1 MSRKFLVPKI
11 ALSSIWRNRK
21 MYIPY
26 LITTILSVA
35 VFFTFSS
42 VTHSKIVET
51 VPHAAY
57 FAMIMAIGEVLIAI
71 ILFPFLSQT
80 NNYLIRCREREFGLY
95 QVLGLEKK
103 HISLMILIE
112 SLILYTVSF
121 FAGVGVACLLGNLIF
136 ALMAKLGHLGNGIT
150 FAFEINSFHITAVM
164 FAVIFIWN
172 CIMNMIRIG
181 RIEPTELMKEGKKG
195 EKNVRFLP
203 AKAFIGIVLI
213 VGTYFWCINMKL
225 DEMIFFEIFG
235 TVFVLIIG
243 TYLFFTSGTVFILNR
258 MKKNKNYYYKK
269 DHFITVSGMLYRMK
283 TNAMSLSNITL
294 FGMLIMMTLI
304 CTITLVMGQEE
315 AGRFSYAYDMTY
327 TFTGDAA
334 ANKSGVESL
343 ESLEKKSG
351 VTGKDRIMYTYG
363 SVDEK
368 RSGNVFAKS
377 GDADGNGN
385 GCTVRLITQDV
396 YNDLV
401 DEQLNKAKDA
411 GSAENASNVA
421 KKDRIESKPVDDN
434 GLGIGTEKLSLEKD
448 EIAVYATDEDFE
460 GSSLSFEGKELKV
473 VRILEDLPLA
483 RHNKARIGT
492 SFYYFVVSD
501 EDMIRKITDDNIY
514 TSYSM
519 NFADS
524 DKDIRAKFANE
535 AFTVSQSLPN
545 YFRLD
550 SYDIENADN
559 VAMNGGLLFIGIFFS
574 IIFAACLVMIMYYR
588 QLSEGLEDREKF
600 DILRKVGFD
609 SRDAKKTI
617 KDQMKIVFVMPAA
630 MAVFHVLGCLNLP
643 RTLFYTLN
651 FYNVSYIIKASC
663 IVIVIYIAFY
673 FLCYQLTEKEYY
685 NIVMSK

>member
-1 MSRKFLVPKI
+1 MSRKLLVPKI

-26 LITTILSVA
+26 LMTTILSVA

-42 VTHSKIVET
+42 VTNSRLVET

-103 HISLMILIE
+103 HIFLMIFIE

-150 FAFEINSFHITAVM
+150 FAFEINSFHITAVI

-172 CIMNMIRIG
+172 CIMNMVRVG
-181 RIEPTELMKEGKKG
+181 RIEPTELMKEVKKG

-203 AKAFIGIVLI
+203 AKAFIGIFLI
-213 VGTYFWCINMKL
+213 VGTYIWCINMKL
-225 DEMIFFEIFG
+225 DVMIFFEIFG

-243 TYLFFTSGTVFILNR
+243 TYMFFTSGTVFILNR

-283 TNAMSLSNITL
+283 TNAMSLSNITI

-304 CTITLVMGQEE
+304 CTITLVMGQDD

-343 ESLEKKSG
+343 EALEHKSG
-351 VTGKDRIMYTYG
+351 VTGGNRIVYTYG

-368 RSGNVFAKS
+368 RTGNDFAKS
-377 GDADGNGN
+377 GDDNGN
-385 GCTVRLITQDV
+385 GDYCTVRLITQDV

-401 DEQLNKAKDA
+401 DEQMNKAKD
-411 GSAENASNVA
+411 
-421 KKDRIESKPVDDN
+421 ES
-434 GLGIGTEKLSLEKD
+434 LGIGTEKLSLGKD
-448 EIAVYATDEDFE
+448 EIAVYATDEDFD
-460 GSSLSFEGKELKV
+460 GSSLSFDGKELKV

-501 EDMIRKITDDNIY
+501 EDMIRSITDNNIY

-524 DKDIRAKFANE
+524 DKDVRAKFANE
-535 AFTVSQSLPN
+535 AFSVSQSLPN

-588 QLSEGLEDREKF
+588 QLSQGLKDREKF

-609 SRDAKKTI
+609 SGDAKKTI

-630 MAVFHVLGCLNLP
+630 MAVFHVIGCLNLP

>member
-42 VTHSKIVET
+42 VTNSKLVET

-150 FAFEINSFHITAVM
+150 FAFEINSFHITAVK

-172 CIMNMIRIG
+172 CIMIMIRIG

-401 DEQLNKAKDA
+401 DEQLNKAKD
-411 GSAENASNVA
+411 
-421 KKDRIESKPVDDN
+421 ES
-434 GLGIGTEKLSLEKD
+434 LGIGTEKLSLGKD
-448 EIAVYATDEDFE
+448 EIAVYATDEDFD

-501 EDMIRKITDDNIY
+501 EDMIREITDDNIY

-550 SYDIENADN
+550 SYDIGNADN

-600 DILRKVGFD
+600 DILRKVGLD
-609 SRDAKKTI
+609 SGDAKKTI

-630 MAVFHVLGCLNLP
+630 MAVFHVIGCLNLP

-651 FYNVSYIIKASC
+651 FYNAAYIIKASC

>member
-121 FAGVGVACLLGNLIF
+121 FVGVGVACLLGNLIF

-195 EKNVRFLP
+195 EKNVRFL
-203 AKAFIGIVLI
+203 AAWAAIGITLI
-213 VGTYFWCINMKL
+213 AGTYIWCINMKL
-225 DEMIFFEIFG
+225 DEMIFFAIFG

-351 VTGKDRIMYTYG
+351 VTGKDRIVYTYG

-368 RSGNVFAKS
+368 RTGNVFAKS
-377 GDADGNGN
+377 GDAGGNGN

-401 DEQLNKAKDA
+401 DEQMNKAKD
-411 GSAENASNVA
+411 
-421 KKDRIESKPVDDN
+421 ES
-434 GLGIGTEKLSLEKD
+434 LGIGTEKLSLGKD
-448 EIAVYATDEDFE
+448 EVAVYATDEDFD
-460 GSSLSFEGKELKV
+460 GSSLSFDGKELKV

-483 RHNKARIGT
+483 RHNKARIGR

-501 EDMIRKITDDNIY
+501 EDMIRSITDNNIY

-524 DKDIRAKFANE
+524 DKDVRAKFANE

-550 SYDIENADN
+550 SYDIGNADN

-630 MAVFHVLGCLNLP
+630 MAVFHVIGCLNLP

>member
-1 MSRKFLVPKI
+1 MSRKLLVPKI

-26 LITTILSVA
+26 LMTTILSVA

-42 VTHSKIVET
+42 VTNSRLVET

-103 HISLMILIE
+103 HISLMIFIE
-112 SLILYTVSF
+112 SLTLYTISF
-121 FAGVGVACLLGNLIF
+121 FAGVGVACLFGNLIF

-150 FAFEINSFHITAVM
+150 FAFEINSFHITAFM

-172 CIMNMIRIG
+172 CIMNMVRVG
-181 RIEPTELMKEGKKG
+181 RIEPTELMKEVKKG

-203 AKAFIGIVLI
+203 AKAFIGITLI
-213 VGTYFWCINMKL
+213 VGTYIWCINMKL

-283 TNAMSLSNITL
+283 TNAMSLSNITI

-327 TFTGDAA
+327 TFNGDAA

-351 VTGKDRIMYTYG
+351 VTGKDRIVYTYG

-368 RSGNVFAKS
+368 RTGNDFAIS
-377 GDADGNGN
+377 GDDNGN
-385 GCTVRLITQDV
+385 GDYCTVRLITQDV

-401 DEQLNKAKDA
+401 DEQMNKAKD
-411 GSAENASNVA
+411 
-421 KKDRIESKPVDDN
+421 ES
-434 GLGIGTEKLSLEKD
+434 LGIGTEKLSLGKD
-448 EIAVYATDEDFE
+448 EIAVYATDEDFD
-460 GSSLSFEGKELKV
+460 GSSLSFDGKELKV

-501 EDMIRKITDDNIY
+501 EDMIRSITDNNIY

-524 DKDIRAKFANE
+524 DKDVRAKFANE
-535 AFTVSQSLPN
+535 AFSVSQSLPN

-588 QLSEGLEDREKF
+588 QLSEGLKDREKF

-609 SRDAKKTI
+609 SGDAKKTI

-630 MAVFHVLGCLNLP
+630 MAVFHVIGCLNLP

>member
-150 FAFEINSFHITAVM
+150 FAFEINSFHITAFM

-172 CIMNMIRIG
+172 CIMNMVRVG
-181 RIEPTELMKEGKKG
+181 RIEPTELMKEVKKG

-203 AKAFIGIVLI
+203 AKAFIGITLI
-213 VGTYFWCINMKL
+213 VGTYIWCINMKL

-283 TNAMSLSNITL
+283 TNAMSLSNITI

-327 TFTGDAA
+327 TFNGDAA

-351 VTGKDRIMYTYG
+351 VTGKDRIVYTYG

-368 RSGNVFAKS
+368 RTGNDFAIS
-377 GDADGNGN
+377 GDDNGN
-385 GCTVRLITQDV
+385 GDYCTVRLITQDV

-401 DEQLNKAKDA
+401 DEQMNKAKD
-411 GSAENASNVA
+411 
-421 KKDRIESKPVDDN
+421 ES
-434 GLGIGTEKLSLEKD
+434 LGIGTEKLSLGKD
-448 EIAVYATDEDFE
+448 EIAVYATDEDFD

-473 VRILEDLPLA
+473 VKILEDLPLA

-501 EDMIRKITDDNIY
+501 EDMIREITDDNIY

-550 SYDIENADN
+550 SYDIGNADN
-559 VAMNGGLLFIGIFFS
+559 VAMKGGLLFIGIFFS

-630 MAVFHVLGCLNLP
+630 MAVFHVIGCLNLP

>member
-121 FAGVGVACLLGNLIF
+121 FVGVGVACLLGNLIF

-195 EKNVRFLP
+195 EKNVRFL
-203 AKAFIGIVLI
+203 AAWAAIGITLI
-213 VGTYFWCINMKL
+213 AGTYIWCINMKL
-225 DEMIFFEIFG
+225 DEMIFFAIFG

-351 VTGKDRIMYTYG
+351 VTGKDRIVYTYG

-368 RSGNVFAKS
+368 RTGNVFAKS
-377 GDADGNGN
+377 GDAGGNGN

-401 DEQLNKAKDA
+401 DEQMNKAKD
-411 GSAENASNVA
+411 
-421 KKDRIESKPVDDN
+421 ES
-434 GLGIGTEKLSLEKD
+434 LGIGTEKLSLGKD
-448 EIAVYATDEDFE
+448 EIAVYATDEDFD
-460 GSSLSFEGKELKV
+460 GSSLSFDGKELKV

-501 EDMIRKITDDNIY
+501 EDMIREITDDNIY

-550 SYDIENADN
+550 SYDIGNADN

-630 MAVFHVLGCLNLP
+630 MAVFHVIGCLNLP

>member
-1 MSRKFLVPKI
+1 
-11 ALSSIWRNRK
+11 
-21 MYIPY
+21 
-26 LITTILSVA
+26 
-35 VFFTFSS
+35 
-42 VTHSKIVET
+42 
-51 VPHAAY
+51 
-57 FAMIMAIGEVLIAI
+57 
-71 ILFPFLSQT
+71 
-80 NNYLIRCREREFGLY
+80 
-95 QVLGLEKK
+95 
-103 HISLMILIE
+103 
-112 SLILYTVSF
+112 
-121 FAGVGVACLLGNLIF
+121 
-136 ALMAKLGHLGNGIT
+136 
-150 FAFEINSFHITAVM
+150 
-164 FAVIFIWN
+164 
-172 CIMNMIRIG
+172 
-181 RIEPTELMKEGKKG
+181 
-195 EKNVRFLP
+195 
-203 AKAFIGIVLI
+203 
-213 VGTYFWCINMKL
+213 
-225 DEMIFFEIFG
+225 
-235 TVFVLIIG
+235 
-243 TYLFFTSGTVFILNR
+243 
-258 MKKNKNYYYKK
+258 
-269 DHFITVSGMLYRMK
+269 MLYRMK

-351 VTGKDRIMYTYG
+351 VTGKDRIVYTYG

-368 RSGNVFAKS
+368 RTGNDFAIS
-377 GDADGNGN
+377 GDDNGN
-385 GCTVRLITQDV
+385 GDYCTVRLITQDV

-550 SYDIENADN
+550 SYDIGNADN

-600 DILRKVGFD
+600 DILRKVGLD
-609 SRDAKKTI
+609 SGDAKKTI

-630 MAVFHVLGCLNLP
+630 MAVFHVIGCLNLP

>member
-42 VTHSKIVET
+42 VTNSKLVET

-150 FAFEINSFHITAVM
+150 FAFEINSFHITAVK

-172 CIMNMIRIG
+172 CIMIMIRIG

-195 EKNVRFLP
+195 EKNVRFL
-203 AKAFIGIVLI
+203 AAWAAIGITLI
-213 VGTYFWCINMKL
+213 AGTYIWCINMKL
-225 DEMIFFEIFG
+225 DEMIFFAIFG

-327 TFTGDAA
+327 TFNGDAA

-351 VTGKDRIMYTYG
+351 VTGKDRIVYTYG

-368 RSGNVFAKS
+368 RTGNVFAKS
-377 GDADGNGN
+377 GDAGGNGN

-401 DEQLNKAKDA
+401 DEQMNKAKD
-411 GSAENASNVA
+411 
-421 KKDRIESKPVDDN
+421 ES
-434 GLGIGTEKLSLEKD
+434 LGIGTEKLSLGKD
-448 EIAVYATDEDFE
+448 EIAVYATDEDFD

-492 SFYYFVVSD
+492 NFYYFVVSD
-501 EDMIRKITDDNIY
+501 EDMIRRITDNNIY

-600 DILRKVGFD
+600 DILRKVGLD
-609 SRDAKKTI
+609 SGDAKKTI

-630 MAVFHVLGCLNLP
+630 MAVFHVIGCLNLP

-651 FYNVSYIIKASC
+651 FYNAAYIIKASC

-673 FLCYQLTEKEYY
+673 YLCYQLTEKEYY

>member
-103 HISLMILIE
+103 HISLMIFIE
-112 SLILYTVSF
+112 SLTLYTISF
-121 FAGVGVACLLGNLIF
+121 FAGVGVACLFGNLIF

-172 CIMNMIRIG
+172 CIMNMVRVG
-181 RIEPTELMKEGKKG
+181 RIEPTELMKEVKKG

-203 AKAFIGIVLI
+203 AKAFIGITLI
-213 VGTYFWCINMKL
+213 VGTYIWCINMKL

-283 TNAMSLSNITL
+283 TNAMSLSNITI

-327 TFTGDAA
+327 TFNGDAA

-351 VTGKDRIMYTYG
+351 VTGKDRIVYTYG

-368 RSGNVFAKS
+368 RTGNDFAIS
-377 GDADGNGN
+377 GDDNGN
-385 GCTVRLITQDV
+385 GDYCTVRLITQDV

-401 DEQLNKAKDA
+401 DEQMNKAKD
-411 GSAENASNVA
+411 
-421 KKDRIESKPVDDN
+421 ES
-434 GLGIGTEKLSLEKD
+434 LGIGTEKLSLGKD
-448 EIAVYATDEDFE
+448 EIAVYATDEDFD
-460 GSSLSFEGKELKV
+460 GSSLSFDGKELKV

-483 RHNKARIGT
+483 RHNKARIGR

-501 EDMIRKITDDNIY
+501 EDMIRSITDNNIY

-524 DKDIRAKFANE
+524 DKDVRAKFANE

-550 SYDIENADN
+550 SYDIGNADN

>member
-1 MSRKFLVPKI
+1 MSRKLLVPKI

-121 FAGVGVACLLGNLIF
+121 FVGVGVACLLGNLIF

-195 EKNVRFLP
+195 EKNVRFL
-203 AKAFIGIVLI
+203 AAWAAIGITLI
-213 VGTYFWCINMKL
+213 AGTYIWCINMKL
-225 DEMIFFEIFG
+225 DEMIFFAIFG

-351 VTGKDRIMYTYG
+351 VTGKDRIVYTYG

-368 RSGNVFAKS
+368 RTGNVFAKS
-377 GDADGNGN
+377 GDAGGNGN

-401 DEQLNKAKDA
+401 DEQMNKAKD
-411 GSAENASNVA
+411 
-421 KKDRIESKPVDDN
+421 ES
-434 GLGIGTEKLSLEKD
+434 LGIGTEKLSLGKD
-448 EIAVYATDEDFE
+448 EIAVYATDEDFD
-460 GSSLSFEGKELKV
+460 GSSLSFDGKELKV

-501 EDMIRKITDDNIY
+501 EDMIREITDDNIY

-550 SYDIENADN
+550 SYDIGNADN

>member
-1 MSRKFLVPKI
+1 
-11 ALSSIWRNRK
+11 
-21 MYIPY
+21 MY
-26 LITTILSVA
+26 
-35 VFFTFSS
+35 
-42 VTHSKIVET
+42 SKIVQLARLYHLFQHENGKVFT
-51 VPHAAY
+51 NVESQMQKSNVDFKY
-57 FAMIMAIGEVLIAI
+57 GISFTKRESRIAI
-71 ILFPFLSQT
+71 HQ
-80 NNYLIRCREREFGLY
+80 
-95 QVLGLEKK
+95 
-103 HISLMILIE
+103 
-112 SLILYTVSF
+112 
-121 FAGVGVACLLGNLIF
+121 
-136 ALMAKLGHLGNGIT
+136 
-150 FAFEINSFHITAVM
+150 
-164 FAVIFIWN
+164 
-172 CIMNMIRIG
+172 
-181 RIEPTELMKEGKKG
+181 
-195 EKNVRFLP
+195 
-203 AKAFIGIVLI
+203 
-213 VGTYFWCINMKL
+213 
-225 DEMIFFEIFG
+225 
-235 TVFVLIIG
+235 
-243 TYLFFTSGTVFILNR
+243 
-258 MKKNKNYYYKK
+258 KNKNYYYKK

-501 EDMIRKITDDNIY
+501 EDMIREITDDNIY

>member
-1 MSRKFLVPKI
+1 
-11 ALSSIWRNRK
+11 
-21 MYIPY
+21 
-26 LITTILSVA
+26 
-35 VFFTFSS
+35 
-42 VTHSKIVET
+42 
-51 VPHAAY
+51 
-57 FAMIMAIGEVLIAI
+57 
-71 ILFPFLSQT
+71 
-80 NNYLIRCREREFGLY
+80 
-95 QVLGLEKK
+95 
-103 HISLMILIE
+103 
-112 SLILYTVSF
+112 
-121 FAGVGVACLLGNLIF
+121 
-136 ALMAKLGHLGNGIT
+136 
-150 FAFEINSFHITAVM
+150 
-164 FAVIFIWN
+164 
-172 CIMNMIRIG
+172 
-181 RIEPTELMKEGKKG
+181 
-195 EKNVRFLP
+195 
-203 AKAFIGIVLI
+203 
-213 VGTYFWCINMKL
+213 
-225 DEMIFFEIFG
+225 
-235 TVFVLIIG
+235 
-243 TYLFFTSGTVFILNR
+243 
-258 MKKNKNYYYKK
+258 
-269 DHFITVSGMLYRMK
+269 
-283 TNAMSLSNITL
+283 
-294 FGMLIMMTLI
+294 
-304 CTITLVMGQEE
+304 MGQEE

-351 VTGKDRIMYTYG
+351 VTGKDRIVYTYG

-368 RSGNVFAKS
+368 RTGNVFAKS
-377 GDADGNGN
+377 GDAGGNGN

-401 DEQLNKAKDA
+401 DEQMNKAKD
-411 GSAENASNVA
+411 
-421 KKDRIESKPVDDN
+421 ES
-434 GLGIGTEKLSLEKD
+434 LGIGTEKLSLGKD
-448 EIAVYATDEDFE
+448 EIAVYATDEDFD
-460 GSSLSFEGKELKV
+460 GSSLSFDGKELKV

-501 EDMIRKITDDNIY
+501 EDMIREITDDNIY

-550 SYDIENADN
+550 SYDIGNADN

-630 MAVFHVLGCLNLP
+630 MAVFHVIGCLNLP

>member
-103 HISLMILIE
+103 HISLMIFIE
-112 SLILYTVSF
+112 SLTLYTISF
-121 FAGVGVACLLGNLIF
+121 FAGVGVACLFGNLIF

-172 CIMNMIRIG
+172 CIMNMVRVG
-181 RIEPTELMKEGKKG
+181 RIEPTELMKEVKKG

-203 AKAFIGIVLI
+203 AKAFIGITLI
-213 VGTYFWCINMKL
+213 VGTYIWCINMKL

-283 TNAMSLSNITL
+283 TNAMSLSNITI

-327 TFTGDAA
+327 TFNGDAA

-351 VTGKDRIMYTYG
+351 VTGKDRIVYTYG

-368 RSGNVFAKS
+368 RTGNDFAIS
-377 GDADGNGN
+377 GDDNGN
-385 GCTVRLITQDV
+385 GDYCTVRLITQDV

-401 DEQLNKAKDA
+401 DEQMNKAKD
-411 GSAENASNVA
+411 
-421 KKDRIESKPVDDN
+421 ES
-434 GLGIGTEKLSLEKD
+434 LGIGTEKLSLGKD
-448 EIAVYATDEDFE
+448 EIAVYATDEDFD
-460 GSSLSFEGKELKV
+460 GSSLSFDGKELKV

-483 RHNKARIGT
+483 RHNKARIGR

-501 EDMIRKITDDNIY
+501 EDMIRSITDNNIY

-524 DKDIRAKFANE
+524 DKDVRAKFANE

>member
-103 HISLMILIE
+103 HISLMIFIE
-112 SLILYTVSF
+112 SLTLYTISF
-121 FAGVGVACLLGNLIF
+121 FAGVGVACLFGNLIF

-172 CIMNMIRIG
+172 CIMNMVRVG
-181 RIEPTELMKEGKKG
+181 RIEPTELMKEVKKG

-203 AKAFIGIVLI
+203 AKAFIGITLI
-213 VGTYFWCINMKL
+213 VGTYIWCINMKL

-283 TNAMSLSNITL
+283 TNAMSLSNITI

-351 VTGKDRIMYTYG
+351 VTGKDRIVYTYG

-368 RSGNVFAKS
+368 RTGNDFAIS
-377 GDADGNGN
+377 GDDNGN
-385 GCTVRLITQDV
+385 GDYCTVRLITQDV

-401 DEQLNKAKDA
+401 DEQMNKAKD
-411 GSAENASNVA
+411 
-421 KKDRIESKPVDDN
+421 ES
-434 GLGIGTEKLSLEKD
+434 LGIGTEKLSLGKD
-448 EIAVYATDEDFE
+448 EIAVYATDEDFD
-460 GSSLSFEGKELKV
+460 GSSLSFDGKELKV

-501 EDMIRKITDDNIY
+501 EDMIREITDDNIY

-550 SYDIENADN
+550 SYDIGNADN

-630 MAVFHVLGCLNLP
+630 MAVFHVIGCLNLP

>member
-1 MSRKFLVPKI
+1 MGISSAVYIKLRI
-11 ALSSIWRNRK
+11 A
-21 MYIPY
+21 P
-26 LITTILSVA
+26 
-35 VFFTFSS
+35 
-42 VTHSKIVET
+42 
-51 VPHAAY
+51 
-57 FAMIMAIGEVLIAI
+57 
-71 ILFPFLSQT
+71 QT
-80 NNYLIRCREREFGLY
+80 
-95 QVLGLEKK
+95 
-103 HISLMILIE
+103 
-112 SLILYTVSF
+112 
-121 FAGVGVACLLGNLIF
+121 
-136 ALMAKLGHLGNGIT
+136 
-150 FAFEINSFHITAVM
+150 
-164 FAVIFIWN
+164 
-172 CIMNMIRIG
+172 
-181 RIEPTELMKEGKKG
+181 
-195 EKNVRFLP
+195 
-203 AKAFIGIVLI
+203 
-213 VGTYFWCINMKL
+213 
-225 DEMIFFEIFG
+225 
-235 TVFVLIIG
+235 
-243 TYLFFTSGTVFILNR
+243 
-258 MKKNKNYYYKK
+258 KNKNYYYKK

-294 FGMLIMMTLI
+294 FGMLIKMTLI

-351 VTGKDRIMYTYG
+351 VTGKDRIVYTYG

-368 RSGNVFAKS
+368 RTGNVFAKS
-377 GDADGNGN
+377 GDAGGNGN

-401 DEQLNKAKDA
+401 DEQMNKAKD
-411 GSAENASNVA
+411 
-421 KKDRIESKPVDDN
+421 ES
-434 GLGIGTEKLSLEKD
+434 LGIGTEKLSLGKD
-448 EIAVYATDEDFE
+448 EIAVYATDEDFD
-460 GSSLSFEGKELKV
+460 GSSLSFDGKELKV